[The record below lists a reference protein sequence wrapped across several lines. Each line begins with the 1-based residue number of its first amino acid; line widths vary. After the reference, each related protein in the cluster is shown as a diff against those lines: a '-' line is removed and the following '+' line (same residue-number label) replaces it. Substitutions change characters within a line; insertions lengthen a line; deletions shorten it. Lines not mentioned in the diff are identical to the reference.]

1 MELKNLLYS
10 EREKSQYSLNISV
23 ECFIF
28 LCQLLSLIG
37 FIIFYIFYFLDGLR
51 PSLSAAGKTD
61 VTKVALS
68 GDGSIGTYNQRRLNG
83 GNRNEQPIPNDRNM
97 DVQIVS
103 NDDFIKRKTNN
114 KGRSDIEQPVVD
126 DQLGSN
132 NVANGESN
140 VIQSALK
147 NGIVNGHQA
156 ANINDIVSQSTFNG
170 SSVNK
175 QSVSNGGTDNGLQ
188 IKIKQPGKRF
198 LNSQIKCI
206 CIYISMYLD
215 QWIEI
220 PYSFIL

>member
-1 MELKNLLYS
+1 MNWNIKMELKNLLYS

-37 FIIFYIFYFLDGLR
+37 FILFYIFYFLDGLR

-83 GNRNEQPIPNDRNM
+83 GNRNELIPNDRNM

-126 DQLGSN
+126 DQLDSY

-156 ANINDIVSQSTFNG
+156 ANINDIVSQSTFDG
-170 SSVNK
+170 SSVNE

-188 IKIKQPGKRF
+188 IKIKQPGKGS
-198 LNSQIKCI
+198 LNS
-206 CIYISMYLD
+206 
-215 QWIEI
+215 
-220 PYSFIL
+220 